1 MKDLC
6 SHEISD
12 HEEQERLFAR
22 IADDLVA
29 QGCSIQLNALP
40 SSLAKALLDLALDR
54 GMTFQSAGI
63 GRAGE
68 HLIDGAIR
76 NDEISW
82 IDATTPVG
90 STWLE
95 WTADLQ
101 RHLNRHLYLGLFS
114 FESHLAHYDRGAFY
128 KKHLDAFHG
137 EANRILTLVAYLNL
151 DWKEEDGG
159 ELIIYSGDNVF
170 AMVPPEFAT
179 LVVFLSEEFPHE
191 VLPARR
197 DRYSVAGWFRLNAS
211 SSQRVDPAF

>member
-1 MKDLC
+1 
-6 SHEISD
+6 
-12 HEEQERLFAR
+12 
-22 IADDLVA
+22 
-29 QGCSIQLNALP
+29 
-40 SSLAKALLDLALDR
+40 
-54 GMTFQSAGI
+54 
-63 GRAGE
+63 
-68 HLIDGAIR
+68 
-76 NDEISW
+76 
-82 IDATTPVG
+82 
-90 STWLE
+90 
-95 WTADLQ
+95 
-101 RHLNRHLYLGLFS
+101 
-114 FESHLAHYDRGAFY
+114 
-128 KKHLDAFHG
+128 LDAFHG